1 MTERLSAREKFK
13 AHKAERRELLLAER
27 RRAEEASVARA
38 ALKWQMRR
46 DARTA
51 AAAAAEPAA
60 IEGVEAEAPIPERE
74 EPVAERERQPRRRY
88 HEEAS
93 IRPKR
98 EPEVIKPSRK
108 AQPEPEPLEVL
119 ELAPTRD
126 VDRSKA
132 RLDAELL
139 QRHEAKAARRR
150 EKRAEARE
158 RSRRTELEAIAFA
171 EQTRSLERE
180 TPVPR
185 EPEPE
190 PPKPPAKPEES
201 VQRRSDRKVRK
212 RDKVTVAQSQ
222 QREAELSR
230 EREAALRKAATQ
242 HARAERRN
250 AAKAEAQRLREAVPE
265 REAAPE
271 PQPAPVAAE
280 HVNEDAGLPS
290 PGDEAPGKRVLR
302 LRTAGGFIVDEL
314 GGSFHVRGVTI
325 LGLDALAPAG
335 GQSLRDALSLD
346 DTNLNA
352 LTNWSI
358 NVVRVPFSAATIM
371 SGNGH
376 LTAATILSGVD
387 DLIAALV
394 ETKTYTLLSLQAPI
408 AAGATGAPLPDQT
421 TFDAWSLLATRYAG
435 ETGVLFEIFSSPLAI
450 SGDWL
455 DAAQMLIGAIRSR
468 HPSSLLFAG
477 NGSGGSD
484 VAWLPLR
491 FSTGDPTPNV
501 VSTIRVAAGT
511 PFPADEYALAALA
524 DSFPVVATDWA
535 AAEASSLDRA
545 PELAANT
552 FARLGIGWV
561 AGNWNADPRL
571 VASSQTHG
579 MAATRWGNTV
589 VRAMTLAQR
598 EPLERV
604 LPDAT

>member
-1 MTERLSAREKFK
+1 M
-13 AHKAERRELLLAER
+13 
-27 RRAEEASVARA
+27 
-38 ALKWQMRR
+38 
-46 DARTA
+46 
-51 AAAAAEPAA
+51 
-60 IEGVEAEAPIPERE
+60 
-74 EPVAERERQPRRRY
+74 
-88 HEEAS
+88 
-93 IRPKR
+93 
-98 EPEVIKPSRK
+98 
-108 AQPEPEPLEVL
+108 
-119 ELAPTRD
+119 
-126 VDRSKA
+126 
-132 RLDAELL
+132 
-139 QRHEAKAARRR
+139 
-150 EKRAEARE
+150 
-158 RSRRTELEAIAFA
+158 
-171 EQTRSLERE
+171 
-180 TPVPR
+180 
-185 EPEPE
+185 
-190 PPKPPAKPEES
+190 
-201 VQRRSDRKVRK
+201 
-212 RDKVTVAQSQ
+212 
-222 QREAELSR
+222 
-230 EREAALRKAATQ
+230 
-242 HARAERRN
+242 
-250 AAKAEAQRLREAVPE
+250 
-265 REAAPE
+265 
-271 PQPAPVAAE
+271 
-280 HVNEDAGLPS
+280 
-290 PGDEAPGKRVLR
+290 
-302 LRTAGGFIVDEL
+302 RTAGGFIVDEL
-314 GGSFHVRGVTI
+314 GQSFHVRGVTI

-376 LTAATILSGVD
+376 LTAATILSGLD

-408 AAGATGAPLPDQT
+408 AAGATAAPLPDQT

-435 ETGVLFEIFSSPLAI
+435 ETGALFEIFSSPLAI

-484 VAWLPLR
+484 VAGLPLR

-501 VSTIRVAAGT
+501 VSTIRVTAGT

-524 DSFPVVATDWA
+524 EAFPVVATDWA

-571 VASSQTHG
+571 VASSQTRG

-598 EPLERV
+598 EPLEKV
-604 LPDAT
+604 LPDTT